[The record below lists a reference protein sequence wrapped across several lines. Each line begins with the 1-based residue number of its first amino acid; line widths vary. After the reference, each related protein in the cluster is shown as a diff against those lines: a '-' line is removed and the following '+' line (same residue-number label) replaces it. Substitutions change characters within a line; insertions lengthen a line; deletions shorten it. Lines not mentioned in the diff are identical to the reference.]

1 MGGRSGGGLRRR
13 GRCSFFIF
21 LSSSSLEDAATDVH
35 LRIVVVPSFL
45 FVVATTSMAVGGRGE
60 RGGGM
65 DVVHVD
71 VVELCELMVAAI
83 FGHNQQSN

>member
-1 MGGRSGGGLRRR
+1 MGGRGRGELRRC

-45 FVVATTSMAVGGRGE
+45 FVVATTLMAIGGRGE
-60 RGGGM
+60 GGWM
-65 DVVHVD
+65 PSTS
-71 VVELCELMVAAI
+71 L
-83 FGHNQQSN
+83 S